1 MEGIDYLIQNWKY
14 EKIITDNK
22 ILEAF
27 KKIPRENFILK
38 EHMAEA
44 YGDYPLPIPAD
55 QTISQP
61 TTVAIMTQALNV
73 KEGNKVLEIGTGSGY
88 QAAIL
93 GYLVGKKGHVY
104 TTEYYDELVNFAR
117 ENLRKTKIKNVTVI
131 KTDGSQ
137 GLKKYAPYHRIIVTA
152 AAPKIP
158 DILLEQL
165 KNKGIL
171 VAPVGSR
178 YSQEMLRIK
187 KIGKKREIKRLGSF
201 IFVRLRGKYGWD

>member
-44 YGDYPLPIPAD
+44 YGDYPLPIHAD

-187 KIGKKREIKRLGSF
+187 KIGKKREINP
-201 IFVRLRGKYGWD
+201 GK